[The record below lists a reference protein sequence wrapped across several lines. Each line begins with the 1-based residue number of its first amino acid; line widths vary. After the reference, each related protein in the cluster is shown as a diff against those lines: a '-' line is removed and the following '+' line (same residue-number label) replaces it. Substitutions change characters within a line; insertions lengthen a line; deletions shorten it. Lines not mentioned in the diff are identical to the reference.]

1 MEIFNKIRNKIAV
14 QHSMFVY
21 HIKNVLLNGVAS
33 SIFTPPVLQRFIY
46 KALGYKIHRS
56 SRICP
61 LCFCGVGN
69 GKRGRLTIGR
79 NSFINYRCFLDL
91 GDDIVIGDNVAIAFG
106 CTFVNS
112 SHVLGEKECR
122 AGKSIADKIIVE
134 DGCWIGANS
143 TIMPGVRISKGCV
156 IGSNSLILQDT
167 EPNCLYVGQPARK
180 VKELFI

>member
-1 MEIFNKIRNKIAV
+1 M
-14 QHSMFVY
+14 
-21 HIKNVLLNGVAS
+21 S
-33 SIFTPPVLQRFIY
+33 SVKSVVISCAGIGSRLGLGLT
-46 KALGYKIHRS
+46 KALVQINGRS
-56 SRICP
+56 LISWQLELFKDVEDIR
-61 LCFCGVGN
+61 
-69 GKRGRLTIGR
+69 
-79 NSFINYRCFLDL
+79 
-91 GDDIVIGDNVAIAFG
+91 IVIGDNVAIAFG

-112 SHVLGEKECR
+112 SHVLGDKECR

-180 VKELFI
+180 VKELFV